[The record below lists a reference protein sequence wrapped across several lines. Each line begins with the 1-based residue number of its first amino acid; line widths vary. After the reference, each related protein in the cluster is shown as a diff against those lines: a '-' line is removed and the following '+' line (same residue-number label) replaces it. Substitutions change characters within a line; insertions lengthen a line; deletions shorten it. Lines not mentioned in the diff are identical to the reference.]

1 MEYVLDS
8 FLVSKNSTDYTKIN
22 NLDKSL
28 ILVNSLNNKENS
40 YVPLTLALSI
50 DSNELINIS
59 NLQNIL
65 KVVCN
70 HYYDTPIEFVDV
82 YEREEKSVS
91 KRNYIFTPYTTFG
104 TLVYLNSDIYNTI
117 DIKKYIGYQLLSTS
131 LLTRYLIEKWIKE
144 KETSEDILTQIR
156 YFNFSDMN
164 SKGYISVISNDNIR
178 ESEEII
184 DRVDENISKMVKEGY
199 FAYSFGVH
207 DLEDLEIV
215 RELCF
220 MYDIK
225 IVDETDLSVLIC
237 QTDVDFK
244 ITPEEWI
251 RNNLVLIKLGEFP
264 IFTLSFDFSFFNDY
278 NRLYGETFR
287 DTTLKY
293 AAYLAYARL
302 SDENPIVM
310 YSQSETSVSKETMNS
325 SIFKLQVNEDLSVN
339 VSLPTYSLIK
349 QFKSYIEEYLI
360 NGISYSEYDK
370 LKFTGK
376 WNIETCKNLKEGIL
390 KRWIVQQIDDDS
402 YPMLFQDSSG
412 TEILIHR
419 SPLAI
424 TYPSKFDFSENNLK
438 KAELSLTEKLKKFYS
453 KCHDNIET
461 VLLENIN
468 QMNLDELLKLIPIEE
483 GGKTFCF
490 SKDTIQKID
499 SNPLTRQPFTVKTLM
514 TEKYLEDGLRGVFDI
529 GPLFGLYESVPLSL
543 KVDVNIGTIK
553 ITRQYVDEKRR
564 DLVGNIFLV
573 EVLFEDGTSS
583 PLFEIALP
591 LLDLGITKE
600 LKGYVNILW
609 RKGYF
614 LSDWASA
621 VVTYYSNLKSLAVLI
636 NSPILLHASDSLYDG
651 SIAFQLLKN
660 SI

>member
-1 MEYVLDS
+1 MEYVLDP
-8 FLVSKNSTDYTKIN
+8 FLDIILQSEITQDNYKKLT

-28 ILVNSLNNKENS
+28 IVVTSESSIHDS
-40 YVPLTLALSI
+40 YIPLTLSVKLTISE
-50 DSNELINIS
+50 SNYIS
-59 NLQNIL
+59 HLQNIL

-70 HYYDTPIEFVDV
+70 YYYDTPIEFVDV
-82 YEREEKSVS
+82 YEREE
-91 KRNYIFTPYTTFG
+91 RNFIFTPYTIFG
-104 TLVYLNSDIYNTI
+104 TLVYLNPEIYNTI
-117 DIKKYIGYQLLSTS
+117 DIQKYVGYQLLSTS
-131 LLTRYLIEKWIKE
+131 LLTRYLIEKWIRE
-144 KETSEDILTQIR
+144 KEISEDILKQIR
-156 YFNFSDMN
+156 YFDISDTK
-164 SKGYISVISNDNIR
+164 SRGYIPVISLDSDTR
-178 ESEEII
+178 YTEEII
-184 DRVDENISKMVKEGY
+184 DRIDENISKMIKEGY
-199 FAYSFGVH
+199 FAYSFGIH

-215 RELCF
+215 RELCI

-237 QTDVDFK
+237 RTDVDFK

-287 DTTLKY
+287 DTILKY

-302 SDENPIVM
+302 S
-310 YSQSETSVSKETMNS
+310 VSNEIINS

-339 VSLPTYSLIK
+339 VSLPTYSLVK
-349 QFKSYIEEYLI
+349 QFKSYIEEYLEC
-360 NGISYSEYDK
+360 GIQCSNSSE
-370 LKFTGK
+370 LKYTGK
-376 WNIETCKNLKEGIL
+376 WNIESCKDLKAGIL
-390 KRWIVQQIDDDS
+390 KRWIVQQIDDDA
-402 YPMLFQDSSG
+402 YPMLFKDSSG
-412 TEILIHR
+412 TELLIHR
-419 SPLAI
+419 SPLSI
-424 TYPSKFDFSENNLK
+424 TYPSKFDFSETNLK
-438 KAELSLTEKLKKFYS
+438 EAEQSLTEELKKFYS
-453 KCHDNIET
+453 KCHDNIEA

-499 SNPLTRQPFTVKTLM
+499 INPLTRQPLTIKTLM

-529 GPLFGLYESVPLSL
+529 GPLFGLYESVPLPI

-573 EVLFEDGTSS
+573 EVLFEDETSS
-583 PLFEIALP
+583 PLFEISLP
-591 LLDLGITKE
+591 LLDLGISKE
-600 LKGYVNILW
+600 LKGYVDILW

-614 LSDWASA
+614 LSKWATC
-621 VVTYYSNLKSLAVLI
+621 VITYIKSKSLAVLI
-636 NSPILLHASDSLYDG
+636 NSPILLHAADSLYDG
-651 SIAFQLLKN
+651 NIAFQLLKN